1 MDGHLL
7 RNYLVSLNVKRKALE
22 SEMKRLVQADDEE
35 WKRISSDM
43 ESSLQELEATVDSV
57 AARLKL

>member
-1 MDGHLL
+1 
-7 RNYLVSLNVKRKALE
+7 
-22 SEMKRLVQADDEE
+22 MKRLVQADDEE